1 MNTFL
6 IKARTLAR
14 KTGLIKIINR
24 LRPERPYEDR
34 FHQALVAAVRK
45 GDVVW
50 DVGANVGLY
59 TEMFC
64 EWTGPQ
70 GLVVAFEPSKESVA
84 KIKEQIPDC
93 AWLRIENAA
102 LAEQDAIGKLVLAES
117 SVNHRLE
124 SVTDAARDDVKTDTV
139 TISRGDTVCERMGR
153 VPNVI
158 KIDVESFEEEVLKGL
173 DHTLLSPELRSVL
186 VEIHFSQ
193 LEARGQANA
202 PVRIE
207 KLLRSKGFKLAWLD
221 ASHLEAK
228 R

>member
-1 MNTFL
+1 MNSFL

-14 KTGLIKIINR
+14 KSGLLKLINR
-24 LRPERPYEDR
+24 LRPKQPYEDK
-34 FHQALVAAVRK
+34 FHQALAAAVHT

-64 EWTGPQ
+64 EWTGPT
-70 GLVVAFEPSKESVA
+70 GMVVAFEPGRESVA
-84 KIKEQIPDC
+84 KIRERIPQC
-93 AWLRIENAA
+93 AWLRIEHAA
-102 LAEQDAIGKLVLAES
+102 LSDEDAVGTLVLAAD

-124 SVTDAARDDVKTDTV
+124 SGADSHGVGADMVV
-139 TISRGDTVCERMGR
+139 IHRGDTVCKQLGR

-173 DHTLLSPELRSVL
+173 DQTLLAPELRSVL
-186 VEIHFSQ
+186 VEVHFGQ

-207 KLLRSKGFKLAWLD
+207 KMLRGNGFRTTWLD
-221 ASHLEAK
+221 ASHLGAM